1 MAMLKRPNLPALTGL
16 RFLLALLIVFEHQS
30 GPEGMLQLGTRPIPA
45 WLANLFESGYAA
57 VGFFFMLSG
66 FVLAYGYNLA
76 VPWSG
81 AERRRFYLA
90 RVARIYPVYGLGLLL
105 ALPFTV
111 AALGHVALK
120 HGYLKAAPFVLA
132 PLLLQSW
139 LPRAAGLWNGPG
151 WSLSDEA
158 FFYAVF
164 PLAGGLLWKLRGVAW
179 PVALSVALWVY
190 MLVSVSGLAHV
201 FIPQLLQVHGTTFA
215 EPTRWVAVLNFNPLI
230 NLPEFLIG
238 ILAAKI
244 FLALHAG
251 SGAVRSGRG
260 AWLYMPAVLVEL
272 LVVTHA
278 DKLPYCWMHSGLLLP
293 VHAAL
298 IIGLGLG
305 GGPLPRALGT
315 QTMLLLGQSSYALY
329 LVHGPLKS
337 IWLVAGA
344 RWGLPLVGYGWFALY
359 AIVSVAASVGIF
371 LGVEEPARRWVLRR
385 FGTPGRQIHLAFGE
399 AGVANSFA
407 EWG

>member
-1 MAMLKRPNLPALTGL
+1 MLNRPNLPALTGL
-16 RFLLALLIVFEHQS
+16 RFLLALLIVFEHQA
-30 GPEGMLQLGTRPIPA
+30 GPEGMLQLSTRPVCP

-90 RVARIYPVYGLGLLL
+90 RVSRIYPVYVLGLLL

-111 AALGHVALK
+111 AALGHVALR

-132 PLLLQSW
+132 PVLLQSW
-139 LPRAAGLWNGPG
+139 LPSAAGIWNGPG

-164 PLAGGLLWKLRGVAW
+164 PLAGWLLWKVGGVAW
-179 PVALSVALWVY
+179 PAAISVALWVY
-190 MLVSVSGLAHV
+190 MLASVSALAHA
-201 FIPQLLQVHGTTFA
+201 FLPRLLQAHGTTFA
-215 EPTRWVAVLNFNPLI
+215 DPTRWVAVLNFSPWI
-230 NLPEFLIG
+230 NLPEFLMG

-251 SGAVRSGRG
+251 SGMVRRGRG
-260 AWLYMPAVLVEL
+260 AWLYVPAILVEL
-272 LVVTHA
+272 LVLIHA
-278 DKLPYCWMHSGLLLP
+278 DKVPYAWMHSGLLLP
-293 VHAAL
+293 AHAAL

-305 GGPLPRALGT
+305 GGLVPRALGT
-315 QTMLLLGQSSYALY
+315 RTMLLLGQSSYALY
-329 LVHGPLKS
+329 LIHGPLKS
-337 IWLVAGA
+337 IWMVAGA
-344 RWGLPLVGYGWFALY
+344 RWGLPIVGYGWFALY
-359 AIVSVAASVGIF
+359 AVAAVGASIGVF
-371 LGVEEPARRWVLRR
+371 LGVEEPMRRLILRR
-385 FGTPGRQIHLAFGE
+385 FGTPGRHIHLAFGE
-399 AGVANSFA
+399 AGVAN
-407 EWG
+407 